1 MGFVLYG
8 FGRGEKIMLNKY
20 RYMLINKVNKTVK
33 MVDSESCM
41 ATTQGKICNDLNIDY
56 MSFLETHKLE
66 WNGQDEDFKR
76 LSKKYSKFKRI

>member
-1 MGFVLYG
+1 
-8 FGRGEKIMLNKY
+8 
-20 RYMLINKVNKTVK
+20 MLIDKVKKTIK

-41 ATTQGKICNDLNIDY
+41 ATTQDKICNELTIDY
-56 MSFLETHKLE
+56 MSFWETHKLE